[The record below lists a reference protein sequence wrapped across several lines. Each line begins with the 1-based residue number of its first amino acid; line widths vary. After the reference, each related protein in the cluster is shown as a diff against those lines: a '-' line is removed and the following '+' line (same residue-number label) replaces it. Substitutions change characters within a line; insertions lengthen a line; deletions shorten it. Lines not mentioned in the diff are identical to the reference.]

1 MVPGHGQAYLGA
13 FVDPSGG
20 IPRTQYELE
29 ALPPFNQELARHL
42 SIVRIAQ
49 PWTKPTTDDQL
60 NDVLAQGGI
69 PLIDWACGVPDR
81 AIVAGTYDNAI
92 TAFAGQLAAW
102 GAPMFLSWFP
112 DPNVSGGNTAQCL
125 GPAGA
130 HGYQRAF
137 QHIRHLF
144 VAAGARNVA
153 FVWSVAAQGGDP
165 DWSSYYPGAN
175 SVNWI
180 AASGNIQGKTIRP
193 NTFANYFNLWYSTFS
208 AYGKPL
214 MIGQT
219 ATSSPNQAPYLQQV
233 ATDLPAQFPLIKAFV
248 YWDAPG
254 AVAFQL
260 GPAGLPAFEAL
271 SSDTYFQPKRHAS
284 SVTITVAPNPAAT
297 GQDVHFTTSIASS
310 DQGGT
315 ISYYANGTLIAGC
328 TAIPIEF
335 TTACDTDSLPAGHD
349 TVRAVYG
356 GDAEFAGSRSPPVTV
371 VVAPA
376 PPPAGTKTPM
386 VPSAG
391 HAYLGGWINPIPLQD
406 EPPGTT
412 HMEAELKALP
422 GFDAQLN
429 RPLSIVH
436 AYQEWTNLTPASQ
449 LRQVLA
455 DGSIP
460 LIDWS
465 CGDTDANIVAG
476 HDDALITSFAQELA
490 GLKAPIFL
498 RWYYEPNFP
507 GSVNY
512 QNCIAGG
519 GPAGYVQAW
528 QHIHNLFMATGATN
542 VAFVWAIAL
551 AGNQTDITSYYP
563 GPAYVDWIGAD
574 GYFRSANM
582 AAGQDAFGQKFSTW
596 YSEFASFGK
605 PLMVS
610 ETGAFA
616 GSQSQYLQNIAS
628 DLANMPAIKAL
639 AYFDAPAHS
648 GAFPYALNAA
658 GTQAFAALSQS
669 SLFQPDRA
677 PSTVTVAVSPGR
689 SHRGESVRLTAS
701 VDAADLGGTVSYSV
715 EGKAIAGCQSLPISI
730 TYSCGTDALP
740 PGTNMITATYSG
752 DAEFGPAASSPL
764 AATVTQADAPAPPP
778 AKTPKPPHTRT
789 RTKTSTAN
797 GSSPSGTSVNGV
809 GSGGGPGMSAM
820 SMPSINVPVVAPL
833 APLGAMSV
841 TMPLVSAP
849 GFASPPPLTL
859 AASGPK
865 SQNPTGIIQ
874 FASRAVPSAF
884 RSNKWVLLGL
894 IVVVGLCGYIG
905 GTWIMDQLARRRV
918 RQRP

>member
-1 MVPGHGQAYLGA
+1 MRKVPAAPWGVPSGALPAGAIDFVDDHSSGVRKGLMGNPRRRRRANLNVSFKLAAFMRPNAACRFTAPPPWHRTHRAPTSFGCRLVAGCTGAILAGAAVIPVSILLSIAAPPASAAQLSQPMVPGHGQAYLGA

-219 ATSSPNQAPYLQQV
+219 ATSGPNQAPYLQQV

-356 GDAEFAGSRSPPVTV
+356 GDAEFAGSRSPPITV

-455 DGSIP
+455 DGSHTVDR
-460 LIDWS
+460 L
-465 CGDTDANIVAG
+465 VVRR
-476 HDDALITSFAQELA
+476 H
-490 GLKAPIFL
+490 
-498 RWYYEPNFP
+498 RR
-507 GSVNY
+507 
-512 QNCIAGG
+512 
-519 GPAGYVQAW
+519 
-528 QHIHNLFMATGATN
+528 QH
-542 VAFVWAIAL
+542 
-551 AGNQTDITSYYP
+551 
-563 GPAYVDWIGAD
+563 
-574 GYFRSANM
+574 
-582 AAGQDAFGQKFSTW
+582 
-596 YSEFASFGK
+596 
-605 PLMVS
+605 
-610 ETGAFA
+610 
-616 GSQSQYLQNIAS
+616 
-628 DLANMPAIKAL
+628 
-639 AYFDAPAHS
+639 
-648 GAFPYALNAA
+648 
-658 GTQAFAALSQS
+658 
-669 SLFQPDRA
+669 
-677 PSTVTVAVSPGR
+677 
-689 SHRGESVRLTAS
+689 
-701 VDAADLGGTVSYSV
+701 
-715 EGKAIAGCQSLPISI
+715 
-730 TYSCGTDALP
+730 
-740 PGTNMITATYSG
+740 
-752 DAEFGPAASSPL
+752 
-764 AATVTQADAPAPPP
+764 
-778 AKTPKPPHTRT
+778 
-789 RTKTSTAN
+789 
-797 GSSPSGTSVNGV
+797 
-809 GSGGGPGMSAM
+809 
-820 SMPSINVPVVAPL
+820 
-833 APLGAMSV
+833 
-841 TMPLVSAP
+841 
-849 GFASPPPLTL
+849 
-859 AASGPK
+859 
-865 SQNPTGIIQ
+865 
-874 FASRAVPSAF
+874 
-884 RSNKWVLLGL
+884 
-894 IVVVGLCGYIG
+894 
-905 GTWIMDQLARRRV
+905 RRR
-918 RQRP
+918 P